1 MKQAEREPLEVSSRL
16 FTLFLVSVLLLAQDG
31 TSLGALFVFS
41 GFLGPRVFTS
51 SPEDEEST
59 WPPREE
65 NDQERLTTLWSR
77 TLGST
82 TSVLTATALV
92 YAAGA
97 GITAAAGTR
106 LAFQSILIA
115 VFGYSIHRKLHS
127 PDRACGV
134 TTFRRCLANVYWH
147 WTICAPAAYLSS
159 GGHLSGPLSGVEP
172 IFSVTR
178 HSHCGPLHHNRQL
191 IGQKFATAT
200 QNAFCVRKRSRLIF
214 SDPPTWPYN
223 ST

>member
-1 MKQAEREPLEVSSRL
+1 MSFCSSKVNRKSENSQ
-16 FTLFLVSVLLLAQDG
+16 FTK
-31 TSLGALFVFS
+31 
-41 GFLGPRVFTS
+41 
-51 SPEDEEST
+51 
-59 WPPREE
+59 EE
-65 NDQERLTTLWSR
+65 NDQEKLTTLWSR
-77 TLGST
+77 TLRST
-82 TSVLTATALV
+82 TSVLTATVLV

-97 GITAAAGTR
+97 GITAAARTR

-134 TTFRRCLANVYWH
+134 TTFRRCLANTLYWH

-172 IFSVTR
+172 GFSVTR

-200 QNAFCVRKRSRLIF
+200 QNAFF
-214 SDPPTWPYN
+214 SFISFSLPRRHIPPLTPQHPINLVATTMSYPSPPIWEEMILFDG
-223 ST
+223 TTG